1 MVHDKEV
8 INGFPALF
16 LALSTLENAMTP
28 RSMLLVI
35 ASALALSLLAQAPA
49 PKKASVS
56 AGAEMY
62 QAYCA
67 SCHGPKGVGGGPVAQ
82 YLKTPVPDLTTLTRQ
97 NKGAFPTPRVAQVIR
112 GEVDVKT
119 HGIREMAVWGPFFL
133 SQKNT
138 QEAVV
143 QARVANLSTY
153 LESIQVK

>member
-1 MVHDKEV
+1 
-8 INGFPALF
+8 
-16 LALSTLENAMTP
+16 MTP
-28 RSMLLVI
+28 RTVLLVF

-49 PKKASVS
+49 PKMTPAAAASAAS
-56 AGAEMY
+56 GAEMY

-82 YLKTPVPDLTTLTRQ
+82 YLKTPVPDLTTLNRQ
-97 NKGAFPTPRVAQVIR
+97 NKGVFPTQRVAQVIR

-143 QARVANLSTY
+143 HARVANLSSY
-153 LESIQVK
+153 LEGIQVK

>member
-1 MVHDKEV
+1 M
-8 INGFPALF
+8 
-16 LALSTLENAMTP
+16 ENAMTP
-28 RSMLLVI
+28 RSLLLVL

-49 PKKASVS
+49 PKKAADASVA

-67 SCHGPKGVGGGPVAQ
+67 SCHGPKGLGGGPVAQ

-97 NKGAFPTPRVAQVIR
+97 NKGVFPAQRVAQVIR

-153 LESIQVK
+153 LESIQAK

>member
-1 MVHDKEV
+1 
-8 INGFPALF
+8 
-16 LALSTLENAMTP
+16 MTP
-28 RSMLLVI
+28 RSVLLVL

-49 PKKASVS
+49 PKKAAAS
-56 AGAEMY
+56 AASGAEMY

-67 SCHGPKGVGGGPVAQ
+67 SCHGPRGAGGGPVAQ

-97 NKGAFPTPRVAQVIR
+97 NKGAFPTQRVAQVIR

-138 QEAVV
+138 QEAVI

>member
-1 MVHDKEV
+1 
-8 INGFPALF
+8 
-16 LALSTLENAMTP
+16 MTP
-28 RSMLLVI
+28 RSTLLVF

-49 PKKASVS
+49 PKKAPVADAS
-56 AGAEMY
+56 AASGAEMY

-82 YLKTPVPDLTTLTRQ
+82 YLKTPVPDLTTLSRQ
-97 NKGAFPTPRVAQVIR
+97 NKGAFPTQRVAQVIR

-143 QARVANLSTY
+143 HTRVANLSSY
-153 LESIQVK
+153 LEGIQVK

>member
-1 MVHDKEV
+1 M
-8 INGFPALF
+8 
-16 LALSTLENAMTP
+16 ENAMTP
-28 RSMLLVI
+28 RSVLFVF
-35 ASALALSLLAQAPA
+35 ASALALSLLAQASA
-49 PKKASVS
+49 PKKAADASVA

-97 NKGAFPTPRVAQVIR
+97 NKEVFPAQRVAQVIR

-138 QEAVV
+138 QETVV
-143 QARVANLSTY
+143 QARVAGLSSY

>member
-1 MVHDKEV
+1 
-8 INGFPALF
+8 
-16 LALSTLENAMTP
+16 MTP
-28 RSMLLVI
+28 RSTLLVF

-49 PKKASVS
+49 PKKAPAAAAS
-56 AGAEMY
+56 AASGAEMY

-82 YLKTPVPDLTTLTRQ
+82 YLKTPVPDLTTLSRQ
-97 NKGAFPTPRVAQVIR
+97 NKGAFPTQRVAQVIR

-143 QARVANLSTY
+143 HTRVANLSSY
-153 LESIQVK
+153 LESLQVK

>member
-1 MVHDKEV
+1 M
-8 INGFPALF
+8 
-16 LALSTLENAMTP
+16 ENAMTP
-28 RSMLLVI
+28 RSVLFVF
-35 ASALALSLLAQAPA
+35 ASALALSLLAQASA
-49 PKKASVS
+49 PKKGADASVA

-67 SCHGPKGVGGGPVAQ
+67 SCHGPKGIGGGPVAQ

-97 NKGAFPTPRVAQVIR
+97 NKGVFPAQRVAQVIR

-143 QARVANLSTY
+143 QARVAGLSTY
-153 LESIQVK
+153 LESIQAK

>member
-1 MVHDKEV
+1 M
-8 INGFPALF
+8 
-16 LALSTLENAMTP
+16 ENAMTP
-28 RSMLLVI
+28 RSVLLVF

-49 PKKASVS
+49 PKMTPAAAASAAS
-56 AGAEMY
+56 GAEMY

-97 NKGAFPTPRVAQVIR
+97 NKGAFPTQRVAQVIR

-143 QARVANLSTY
+143 HARVANLSTY
-153 LESIQVK
+153 LEGIQVK

>member
-1 MVHDKEV
+1 M
-8 INGFPALF
+8 
-16 LALSTLENAMTP
+16 ENAVTP
-28 RSMLLVI
+28 RSVLFVF

-49 PKKASVS
+49 PKKASAHDTPAAS
-56 AGAEMY
+56 GAEMY
-62 QAYCA
+62 QSYCA
-67 SCHGPKGVGGGPVAQ
+67 SCHGPRGLGAGPVAQ

-97 NKGAFPTPRVAQVIR
+97 NKGVFPTQRVAQVIR

-143 QARVANLSTY
+143 QARVVNLSSY
-153 LESIQVK
+153 LESLQVK